1 MDFLNSCVCRTH
13 VPCGP
18 RLQGK
23 KRLLLWQLE
32 QTGSSS
38 PPAPSSQSP
47 SDLMT
52 AIWDVTVQ
60 QEMALGPDWSVKL
73 TLGVLGGTEPAGA
86 EANLMPSPL
95 ALVTSASA
103 EHS

>member
-1 MDFLNSCVCRTH
+1 MDFLNSCVCQTH
-13 VPCGP
+13 VPSGL

-23 KRLLLWQLE
+23 KWLLLWRLE

-38 PPAPSSQSP
+38 PPAPSSQPP

-60 QEMALGPDWSVKL
+60 QEMAVSSGLECETHLGCSRWDRACR
-73 TLGVLGGTEPAGA
+73 GGSEPHA
-86 EANLMPSPL
+86 
-95 ALVTSASA
+95 
-103 EHS
+103 

>member
-1 MDFLNSCVCRTH
+1 MDFLNSCVCQTH
-13 VPCGP
+13 VPSGP

-23 KRLLLWQLE
+23 KWLLLWRLE

-38 PPAPSSQSP
+38 PPAPSSQPP

-60 QEMALGPDWSVKL
+60 QEMAVSSGLECETHLGCSRWDRACR
-73 TLGVLGGTEPAGA
+73 GGSEPHA
-86 EANLMPSPL
+86 
-95 ALVTSASA
+95 
-103 EHS
+103 